1 MQSLK
6 DAYGL
11 RHLFCEGILEVSLTL
26 RPIRR
31 DRMYQKQE
39 VGKKHKQEE
48 NQSSSRLCH
57 LLSEPWQARR
67 AERNTQRM

>member
-6 DAYGL
+6 DAYVL
-11 RHLFCEGILEVSLTL
+11 RHVFCKGILEVSLTL

-31 DRMYQKQE
+31 DRMHQKQE
-39 VGKKHKQEE
+39 EGRKHKQEE

-57 LLSEPWQARR
+57 LLLEPRQARR